1 MKTLGE
7 LFNHYGSDK
16 DCNGYTPVYQS
27 LFEARRKEKIKFLE
41 VGIGTMIPGEA
52 SSMVGYALEG
62 YAPGGSL
69 RAWRDYF
76 PNGEIHGMDVQPDT
90 QFEDDRIKT
99 FLCDSTSRNATSKI
113 INDTYDIILDDGLHT
128 PEAQYQT
135 FNNLWTYLKPGG
147 VYIVEDIVPGSILF
161 THYLGFIKD
170 FAKDGLVYG
179 ATVQE
184 KDGSWKVP
192 IMIISKPKQKE

>member
-1 MKTLGE
+1 MKNLKE

-16 DCNGYTPVYQS
+16 DRNGYTPVYQS
-27 LFEARRKEKIKFLE
+27 LFESRRKEAVKMLE
-41 VGIGTMIPGEA
+41 IGIGTMIPGEA

-76 PNGEIHGMDVQPDT
+76 EKGEIHGMDVQPDCL
-90 QFEDDRIKT
+90 FGEERIST
-99 FLCDSTSRNATSKI
+99 FLCDSTSRNDTSKVI
-113 INDTYDIILDDGLHT
+113 DCKYDIILDDGLHT
-128 PEAQYQT
+128 AEAQYQT
-135 FNNLWTYLKPGG
+135 FNNLWSYLKPGG
-147 VYIVEDIVPGSILF
+147 VYVIEDITPNSAIF

-179 ATVQE
+179 ATVQNP
-184 KDGSWKVP
+184 DGSWKVP
-192 IMIISKPKQKE
+192 IMVITRPS